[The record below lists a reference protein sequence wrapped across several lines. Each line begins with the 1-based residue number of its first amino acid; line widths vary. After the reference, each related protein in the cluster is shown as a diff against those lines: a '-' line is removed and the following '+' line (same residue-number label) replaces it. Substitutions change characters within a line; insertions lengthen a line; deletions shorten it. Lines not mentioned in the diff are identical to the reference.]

1 MSHSPENAANDIPMS
16 EAINI
21 TVPNSVLD
29 GDHRLVAALSRLVS
43 QFVFNGRPGAKV
55 IANGCTKV
63 CRLAPEVE
71 SEIQD
76 CRILLTS
83 YGRALD

>member
-1 MSHSPENAANDIPMS
+1 MSG

-21 TVPNSVLD
+21 TVPTNLID
-29 GDHRLVAALSRLVS
+29 TDHRLLSALSRLVS

-55 IANGCTKV
+55 IVNGGTKV

-76 CRILLTS
+76 ARILLTS